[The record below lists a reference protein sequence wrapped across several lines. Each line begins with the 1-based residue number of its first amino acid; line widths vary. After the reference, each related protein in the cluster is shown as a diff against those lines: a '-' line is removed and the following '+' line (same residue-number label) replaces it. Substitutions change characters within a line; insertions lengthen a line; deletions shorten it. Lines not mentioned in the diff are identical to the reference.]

1 MAYCLLYKLVLRV
14 NFILGN
20 NFFFA
25 LNSKEAVNFFS
36 IKKILDARTLQ
47 SFRVLKIYGLGFKVS
62 LAEEMIKLDLG
73 WSHALFKKI
82 PGTISLLKKQDKIL
96 VYGFLKHQ
104 VFNFAEILISL
115 YSRSAYQIKGLFDIH
130 EKIKK
135 KVGKQRQ
142 K

>member
-1 MAYCLLYKLVLRV
+1 MFFFKRCTFFYNGLTSHFKIDWKVNSMAYCLLYKLVLRV

-73 WSHALFKKI
+73 
-82 PGTISLLKKQDKIL
+82 
-96 VYGFLKHQ
+96 
-104 VFNFAEILISL
+104 
-115 YSRSAYQIKGLFDIH
+115 
-130 EKIKK
+130 
-135 KVGKQRQ
+135 
-142 K
+142 